1 MSLKSNVANY
11 IPSSYIIYDGTTF
24 LISDGDA
31 VDACSGNITINDVLE
46 DIINYLS
53 DIQGNC
59 AVKVSSTDTTCG
71 FLIDKLT
78 STNDSIAISKV
89 TTTIGGVSQE
99 IIDLKV
105 NFPPSQNS
113 IVLYS
118 YYTNQIRTTTGTY
131 SNFTYTIPANTL
143 DDGDLLEVEAG
154 IEITTGTVQ
163 QAFVNQIKID
173 NQLST
178 FRVGGNTNNII
189 KLSSKFIKI
198 SNTSLYSIGLGET
211 LGVNSFSNANLTTLT
226 VSDLSS
232 NSVNI
237 DLTCV
242 ISNNPTLT
250 AKYIIIK
257 LTKSI

>member
-11 IPSSYIIYDGTTF
+11 IPSSYIIYDGDTF
-24 LISDGDA
+24 LTSDGDA
-31 VDACSGNITINDVLE
+31 INACSGSITINDVLE

-53 DIQGNC
+53 DIEGNC

-71 FLIDKLT
+71 FLFDKLT
-78 STNDSIAISKV
+78 STNNSIAISKV
-89 TTTIGGVSQE
+89 TTTIGGIPQE
-99 IIDLKV
+99 IINLEV

-113 IVLYS
+113 IILYS
-118 YYTNQIRTTTGTY
+118 YYTDQARTTTGTY

-154 IEITTGTVQ
+154 IEITTSTAQ
-163 QAFVNQIKID
+163 QGYSSSIKID
-173 NQLST
+173 NQTSIT
-178 FRVGGNTNNII
+178 RTGGNTSNII

-198 SNTSLYSIGLGET
+198 SNTSMYSIGLGET
-211 LGVNSFSNANLTTLT
+211 VGINSSSDANLTTLP
-226 VSDLSS
+226 VSNLSL

-237 DLTCV
+237 DLTCL

>member
-11 IPSSYIIYDGTTF
+11 IPSSYIIYDGDTF
-24 LISDGDA
+24 LTSDGDA
-31 VDACSGNITINDVLE
+31 INACSGSITINDVLE

-53 DIQGNC
+53 DIESNC

-71 FLIDKLT
+71 FLFDKLT

-89 TTTIGGVSQE
+89 TTTIGGISQE
-99 IIDLKV
+99 IINLEV

-113 IVLYS
+113 IILYS
-118 YYTNQIRTTTGTY
+118 YYTDQARTTTGTY

-154 IEITTGTVQ
+154 IEITTSTVQ
-163 QAFVNQIKID
+163 QAYSSSIKID
-173 NQLST
+173 NQTSIT
-178 FRVGGNTNNII
+178 RSGGNTSNII

-198 SNTSLYSIGLGET
+198 SNTSMYSIGLGET
-211 LGVNSFSNANLTTLT
+211 VGINSSSDVNLTTLP
-226 VSDLSS
+226 VSNLSL

-237 DLTCV
+237 DLTCL
-242 ISNNPTLT
+242 ISNTPTLT

>member
-1 MSLKSNVANY
+1 MSLKSNVTNY
-11 IPSSYIIYDGTTF
+11 IPSSYIVYDGDTF
-24 LISDGDA
+24 LTSDGDA
-31 VDACSGNITINDVLE
+31 INACSGNITINDVLE
-46 DIINYLS
+46 DIINYIS

-59 AVKVSSTDTTCG
+59 AVKVSSTDTTCSY
-71 FLIDKLT
+71 LIDKLI
-78 STNDSIAISKV
+78 SNNNSIAISNV
-89 TTTIGGVSQE
+89 TTTVNGIPQE
-99 IIDLKV
+99 LVNLEV

-118 YYTNQIRTTTGTY
+118 YYTDQSRTTTGTY

-143 DDGDLLEVEAG
+143 DDGDLLEIEAG
-154 IEITTGTVQ
+154 IEITTGTIQ
-163 QAFVNQIKID
+163 QSYSNSIKID
-173 NQLST
+173 NQTSIT
-178 FRVGGNTNNII
+178 RSGGNTNNII

-198 SNTSLYSIGLGET
+198 SDTSIYSIGLAET
-211 LGVNSFSNANLTTLT
+211 LGINSSLNANLATLT
-226 VSDLSS
+226 VTNLSS

-237 DLTCV
+237 DLTCL